1 MNNLSGILDGGI
13 STMPVNEFWN
23 CDRGFLQ
30 NFLFCRKDKICSI
43 TVLNLVCWFLEIP
56 INVLNF
62 QVIRKFV
69 FLKKVTFLEC
79 VNCVAFRP
87 SDTSMCA
94 TASDDFSIKIWH
106 SRKANLKR
114 KNATCH

>member
-1 MNNLSGILDGGI
+1 MNNLSGILDGRI

-23 CDRGFLQ
+23 CDRRFLQ
-30 NFLFCRKDKICSI
+30 NFLFRRKDKICSI
-43 TVLNLVCWFLEIP
+43 TVPYLVCWFHEIP
-56 INVLNF
+56 INILNF

-106 SRKANLKR
+106 SRKANRKR
-114 KNATCH
+114 NNATCQ